1 MALDVGTPD
10 KQLTH
15 GSDGAVTHE
24 GMSSHRPARTDRLR
38 WVLPLVVVLFAGGL
52 RFAYLS
58 HPERIYFDETY
69 YAENA
74 AQLLDYGVEAGLAV
88 ANDPSQGIEPQFVV
102 HPSVGKWLI
111 ALGIAAFGDNSLG
124 WRVGPAIAGTLLV
137 AVTYFIALR
146 LFQRRGVAALTAF
159 LLSIEGLALTMSRI
173 SMLDI
178 FLALF
183 AALGVWCLLL
193 DRDHRWAAVTAAGES
208 PAQQAARRLPRI
220 SRPHLWLAGVA
231 FGLALATKWSGV
243 LAIAAGGAFLLGS
256 ELAWRRVATGRW
268 WRQPWRL
275 IGGGLASLVLLPLV
289 LYVGSYVSWFANYEY
304 TRPGVA
310 ACGDAGQM
318 CDVGPAEIARGW
330 FGEQQEI
337 FRFHRDLEV
346 THNYRANAINWPLT
360 RRPVVYY
367 YESCSEESDE
377 PCAVERNHVEEIIGL
392 GNPAVWWAALPLYPL
407 LLWAAVARRDRVAA
421 TIAALMFVQYVPW
434 LVQAR
439 PLFYFYALPLVPM
452 VVLTLGWAADQAL
465 QRPRL
470 RWAPVA
476 VATAALGAFVYWLP
490 IYYGFQIT
498 EHAWRMRMLLNS
510 WI

>member
-15 GSDGAVTHE
+15 GPDDATAREGAS
-24 GMSSHRPARTDRLR
+24 SSHRRAGTDRLR
-38 WVLPLVVVLFAGGL
+38 WVLPIVVVLFAGGL
-52 RFAYLS
+52 RLAYLS

-74 AQLLDYGVEAGLAV
+74 AQLLDYGVEASPAV
-88 ANDPSQGIEPQFVV
+88 ANDPSQGVEPQFVV

-111 ALGIAAFGDNSLG
+111 ASGIAVFGDNSLG
-124 WRVGPAIAGTLLV
+124 WRVASAIAGTLLV

-146 LFQRRGVAALTAF
+146 LFRRRGVAALTAF
-159 LLSIEGLALTMSRI
+159 LLSIEGLTLTMSRI

-183 AALGVWCLLL
+183 VALAVWCLLI
-193 DRDHRWAAVTAAGES
+193 DRDHRWAAVDGHAS
-208 PAQQAARRLPRI
+208 RLPAI
-220 SRPHLWLAGVA
+220 SRPHLWLAGLA

-243 LAIAAGGAFLLGS
+243 LAIAAGGVFLLGS
-256 ELAWRRVATGRW
+256 ELAWRRAATGRW

-275 IGGGLASLVLLPLV
+275 VGGGLASLVLLPLV
-289 LYVGSYVSWFANYEY
+289 LYVGSYASWFANYEY
-304 TRPGVA
+304 TRPGVK
-310 ACGDAGQM
+310 ACRDAGQM
-318 CDVGPAEIARGW
+318 CDVGPAQIARGW
-330 FGEQQEI
+330 FVEQQDI
-337 FRFHRDLEV
+337 FRFHRDLDV
-346 THNYRANAINWPLT
+346 THNYRASALNWPIT

-377 PCAVERNHVEEIIGL
+377 PCAVGRNQVEEIIGL
-392 GNPAVWWAALPLYPL
+392 GNPVVWWAALPLYPL
-407 LLWAAVARRDRVAA
+407 LLWAAIARRDRVAA
-421 TIAALMFVQYVPW
+421 TIAALLVMQYVPW

-439 PLFYFYALPLVPM
+439 PLFFFYALPLVPM
-452 VVLTLGWAADQAL
+452 VALTLGWAADQAL

-476 VATAALGAFVYWLP
+476 IATAALGAFVYWLP
-490 IYYGFQIT
+490 IYYGFRIT